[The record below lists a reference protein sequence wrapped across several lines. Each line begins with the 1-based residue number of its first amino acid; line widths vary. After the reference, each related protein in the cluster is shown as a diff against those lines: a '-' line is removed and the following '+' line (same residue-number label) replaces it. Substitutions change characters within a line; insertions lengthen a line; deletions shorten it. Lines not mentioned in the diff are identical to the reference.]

1 MDRIEGDTGTLKGD
15 FARTR
20 TVQEDRGIA
29 SDMGLEFV
37 RTLSTADLSEMA
49 GNTPPRD
56 VGSNFRNVD
65 LVIEATDRT
74 DHQIHSNGGLLHGG
88 PEGLRPGHSE
98 REAHHPVH
106 RETGAARHSK
116 RQERPGRSGSGGV
129 RGSVLAPAG
138 RPNAEPRVTP
148 KNHSGA
154 PAKTGQISYEMNGS
168 RLTTHTGSNNLRRQS
183 RIQWTGTRSGNLSKP
198 TSATSH

>member
-20 TVQEDRGIA
+20 TVQDAQGIA

-37 RTLSTADLSEMA
+37 RTLSAADLSEMA

-65 LVIEATDRT
+65 LVIEATDGDR
-74 DHQIHSNGGLLHGG
+74 HQIHSNGGLLHGG

-98 REAHHPVH
+98 RRAHHPVH
-106 RETGAARHSK
+106 RETSAARHSK
-116 RQERPGRSGSGGV
+116 RQERPRRRGSGGV

-138 RPNAEPRVTP
+138 RPDAEPRVTP
-148 KNHSGA
+148 IEPQMRGARPAGNMTGSGA
-154 PAKTGQISYEMNGS
+154 NGGRTGRNSIGAKRVRKGTCQ
-168 RLTTHTGSNNLRRQS
+168 
-183 RIQWTGTRSGNLSKP
+183 GTRPLP
-198 TSATSH
+198 